1 MAGLNL
7 GLGARAQVATGPAA
21 TGGGAYPLPSTAAA
35 AGFGPGFTQPG
46 MPGGRAALL
55 PNDPFGIALWT
66 GVAALAVLL
75 FIRYSLP
82 A

>member
-7 GLGARAQVATGPAA
+7 GLSAGAQARAGVPG
-21 TGGGAYPLPSTAAA
+21 TGGGAYPKPATAGEAA
-35 AGFGPGFTQPG
+35 FGPGYSGADTPST
-46 MPGGRAALL
+46 RSSLA
-55 PNDPFGIALWT
+55 PNDPFGIALWV
-66 GVAALAVLL
+66 GVGAIAVLL